1 MNMDLYRRF
10 SERIVSAR
18 LAYSPAVLIHGP
30 RQCGKTTLAQEIG
43 ESRGYRYYTLDD
55 REFLAAAKADP
66 GRLVAQ
72 LPERAVL
79 DEVQKAPGLFPAL
92 KIAIDRERVS
102 GRFLLTGSSHV
113 LFVPRLTESLA
124 GRMQTVRLHP
134 LSQCEMAARDS
145 GFPEALLGNDL
156 ERRCGES
163 LAASR
168 QDSLFAPAPPSL
180 ERRVARGGYPVV
192 QEMSAVNRFAWF
204 DDYLEAQVLRDVR
217 ESSDLRRPSELRAI
231 LSYAVAQTAGLFVAS
246 HLGGTLGMALPTV
259 SRYVGM
265 LERVFLLERL
275 SAWASS
281 LHPRL
286 VRTPKLHLGDTG
298 LACAL
303 LQADERS
310 LQSAAGRK
318 LFGPLLETFVFQ
330 ELRRQLSW
338 RAVAPRMF
346 HFRNWDKVEVDIVL
360 ERGME
365 RVAGIEVKAAD
376 GVGPGDFRGLRKLKD
391 LAGRRFAAGAVLYGG
406 DEYRRFGADLHAVP
420 LSMLWETAPEP
431 ADDEWGPE
439 RG

>member
-10 SERIVSAR
+10 SEWIVSAR
-18 LAYSPAVLIHGP
+18 LARSPAVLVHGP

-72 LPERAVL
+72 LPERVVL

-92 KIAIDRERVS
+92 KMAIDRERVP

-124 GRMQTVRLHP
+124 GRMQTVNLHP
-134 LSQCEMAARDS
+134 LAQCELAARDS
-145 GFPEALLGNDL
+145 GFPEALLGNEL
-156 ERRCGES
+156 ERRCGER
-163 LAASR
+163 LDAPR
-168 QDSLFAPAPPSL
+168 EDSPSL
-180 ERRVARGGYPVV
+180 ECRVARGGYPVV
-192 QEMSAVNRFAWF
+192 QEMSAADRFAWF

-217 ESSDLRRPSELRAI
+217 ESSDLRRPAELRAV
-231 LSYAVAQTAGLFVAS
+231 LSYAVAQTAGLFVTS
-246 HLGGTLGMALPTV
+246 RLGGTLGMALPTAG
-259 SRYVGM
+259 RYVGM

-275 SAWASS
+275 PAWASS

-286 VRTPKLHLGDTG
+286 ARTPKLHLGDTG

-303 LQADERS
+303 LQVDERS
-310 LQSAAGRK
+310 LQSATGRK

-338 RAVAPRMF
+338 RAVAPRVF

-360 ERGME
+360 EQGMD

-420 LSMLWETAPEP
+420 LSMLWEIAPEP